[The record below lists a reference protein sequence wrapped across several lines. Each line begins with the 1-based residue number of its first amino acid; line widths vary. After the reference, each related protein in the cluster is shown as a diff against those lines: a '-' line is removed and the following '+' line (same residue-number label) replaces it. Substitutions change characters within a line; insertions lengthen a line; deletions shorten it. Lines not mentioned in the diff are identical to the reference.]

1 MFPLNNMEHIQDAGE
16 ILPESPGHAAVL
28 NPFESPNDYHSLHES
43 VVASPSLF
51 RSSRTSSA
59 TPAKF
64 KWSIDEIASLLPVD
78 IDPEDIHRQSLYLS
92 QTRTDKEIE
101 ERRQHAIEQFFTK
114 NTIVPSPWAEPES
127 KQPTQL
133 HALKCSISPK
143 IPRENLPNGKAN
155 ASSQTVL
162 SLPVDFDLEK
172 ILGEYFRADD
182 ADQSGES
189 VSSPTLRRKLFLDGH
204 ECESVS
210 PQASPAHSPA
220 ALETP
225 GVPSSYHLSPLRGPA
240 PLQTPS
246 SGQFSSSPIKGSLRC
261 YSLESVTSPV
271 FSERPSLNLKTPTL
285 SPIFLQP
292 AQTPVSERKRLNFL
306 SPDGVAVCSSNTK
319 PSRCAESPYVEGC
332 SPIKSCSPVSS
343 GGRLRMPRRRVSTF
357 QLPLAHECTIEE
369 KETLPLPDPMP
380 PMDMDACSLHSHSVG
395 RPEPLSEASESLHVE
410 SAKGNNTVNMGE
422 PVESAEDE
430 SAWVKD
436 GVENV
441 HIQLT
446 SSRTGSTSNAEGSH
460 MFLSLLA
467 ESSGIPCDSAS
478 IQVDSAYNTQSIGVS
493 NIADGTGTDIQQKDM
508 LDVHLPEE
516 SCLYNRMHFKSKFL
530 NLHH

>member
-1 MFPLNNMEHIQDAGE
+1 MEHVQDAGE

-155 ASSQTVL
+155 ESLYALCTKCSIAYYISAILCTTWGVLCVFLPASSQTVL

-189 VSSPTLRRKLFLDGH
+189 VNSPTLRRKLFLDGH

-246 SGQFSSSPIKGSLRC
+246 SGQFSSSPIKGSPRC
-261 YSLESVTSPV
+261 YSLESVTSPA
-271 FSERPSLNLKTPTL
+271 FSERPSLNLKSPTL

-357 QLPLAHECTIEE
+357 QLPLAHECTIDE

-430 SAWVKD
+430 SAWAKD

-478 IQVDSAYNTQSIGVS
+478 IQVCIL
-493 NIADGTGTDIQQKDM
+493 I
-508 LDVHLPEE
+508 
-516 SCLYNRMHFKSKFL
+516 F
-530 NLHH
+530 